1 MAEYLKATHTYD
13 LTKNIKDLE
22 INTGFI
28 LGLDAILLFYV
39 GNVVEDPSTLPAT
52 FKKFEAIIKGEA
64 TDENPIELDYVER
77 QLYTLFALQQLLK
90 AKAKEQNLEIELES
104 KVTEADMLD
113 YMRAAMNGEDEKVSE
128 KLSKIQELIK
138 PKLS

>member
-28 LGLDAILLFYV
+28 LGLDAILLFYI

-113 YMRAAMNGEDEKVSE
+113 YMKAAMNGEDEKVSE